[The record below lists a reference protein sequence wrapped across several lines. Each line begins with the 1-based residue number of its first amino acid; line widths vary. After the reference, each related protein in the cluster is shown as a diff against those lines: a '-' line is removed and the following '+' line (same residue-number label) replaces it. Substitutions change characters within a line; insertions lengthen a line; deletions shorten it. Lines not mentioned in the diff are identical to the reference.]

1 MVFRRRIPLL
11 ALLRAARQPV
21 RHSATEV
28 VVVEGEARL
37 AGLGLVEVAAE
48 PSSRSSIRTRA
59 DG

>member
-1 MVFRRRIPLL
+1 M
-11 ALLRAARQPV
+11 